1 MPLVVLPVVPTV
13 SRQRS
18 DTMYTCVPVTLIQG
32 PAGTLATSLVK
43 IIAKRFSG
51 RPRGG
56 QGSRQVGAMNCNGLL
71 SP

>member
-1 MPLVVLPVVPTV
+1 
-13 SRQRS
+13 
-18 DTMYTCVPVTLIQG
+18 MYTCVPVTLIQG